1 MRKWM
6 WYVLLPLSSL
16 FHLRFPPLHLFVS
29 SCVHS
34 GKCYEIT
41 PTGYSP
47 TGGNG
52 CGGHCSP
59 ITIMVTNLCP
69 SNGNAQWCSFPVNQY
84 GYPSLQPV
92 APLLPS
98 TSLFPLPPP
107 YLLHYRSGLLS
118 DQQRRLSTLF
128 SLPSFL
134 SSLPCVASHA
144 AWNSDLPA
152 NLARLFALPSFLLLL
167 PSPSSSSS
175 FLLLLLFS

>member
-1 MRKWM
+1 M
-6 WYVLLPLSSL
+6 W
-16 FHLRFPPLHLFVS
+16 R
-29 SCVHS
+29 
-34 GKCYEIT
+34 
-41 PTGYSP
+41 
-47 TGGNG
+47 
-52 CGGHCSP
+52 
-59 ITIMVTNLCP
+59 
-69 SNGNAQWCSFPVNQY
+69 
-84 GYPSLQPV
+84 SLQPHHYHGDQLV
-92 APLLPS
+92 PFKRQCSVVQLPRQPIWISFFTTSGPLLPS

-118 DQQRRLSTLF
+118 DRQRRLSTLF

-134 SSLPCVASHA
+134 SSLSCVASHA